1 MKILINGGKIIDPSQ
16 KLNKKADILIENG
29 KIIDMQSAINV
40 NADEIILADNKIV
53 TPGFIDMHTHL
64 REPGREDVETVE
76 TAVRA
81 AVKGGFTTVCAMPNT
96 NPACDSQADVKFLF
110 EKAKEAGKSK
120 VLPIGTIT
128 KAREGKYLS
137 EMRELKE
144 AGCPAVSDDG
154 DSVENAE
161 LMRRAM
167 EYASM
172 IDLLIISHCED
183 KQLAGDGVMN
193 EGYFSTVLGLAPMPA
208 EAESTIVERDI
219 QLAELTGVRLHIA
232 HVSTAKSVEIIRLA
246 KKRGVK
252 VTAEVTPHHFSL
264 SDENI
269 KTFDAN
275 FKVNPP
281 LRSNEDI
288 KALKEGLKDGTIDV
302 IATDHAPHLE
312 NEKEKEFNYA
322 PFGMIGLETALSLSV
337 QNLIDEK
344 YLDWP
349 GLIQK
354 LTANPANI
362 LKYDGGSLKIGKT
375 ADIIV
380 IAPEKKWIYEKE
392 NIQSK
397 AVNSPFIGKKM
408 KAFVQDVICGG
419 KRVVKDGQII

>member
-1 MKILINGGKIIDPSQ
+1 RS
-16 KLNKKADILIENG
+16 
-29 KIIDMQSAINV
+29 
-40 NADEIILADNKIV
+40 
-53 TPGFIDMHTHL
+53 
-64 REPGREDVETVE
+64 
-76 TAVRA
+76 
-81 AVKGGFTTVCAMPNT
+81 AVKGGFTTICAMPNT

-128 KAREGKYLS
+128 RAREGKHLS

-144 AGCPAVSDDG
+144 AGCLALSDDG
-154 DSVENAE
+154 DSIENAE

-172 IDLLIISHCED
+172 LDLLIISHCED
-183 KQLAGDGVMN
+183 KELAGEGVMN
-193 EGYFSTVLGLAPMPA
+193 EGYFSTVLGLAPIPV
-208 EAESTIVERDI
+208 EAESVIVERDI
-219 QLAELTGVRLHIA
+219 QLAELTGARLHIA
-232 HVSTAKSVEIIRLA
+232 HVSAAKSVEIIRQA

-264 SDENI
+264 ADENI
-269 KTFDAN
+269 KTFDTN

-281 LRSNEDI
+281 LRTNADI
-288 KALKEGLKDGTIDV
+288 KALKEALKDGTIDV

-337 QNLIDEK
+337 QNLVDEK

-349 GLIQK
+349 DLIQK
-354 LTANPANI
+354 LTINPANI
-362 LKYDGGSLKIGKT
+362 LKYDRGSLKIGKT
-375 ADIIV
+375 ADIV
-380 IAPEKKWIYEKE
+380 IIDPDKEWTCNKK

-397 AVNSPFIGKKM
+397 ASNSPFIGKKM
-408 KAFVQDVICGG
+408 KALVQHVFCAG
-419 KRVVKDGQII
+419 KSVVKNGHII